1 MNVKSDSYLFTVKS
15 LGLPVLG
22 AILLILISI
31 AAVSKLLGIFTT
43 NGKKATVEP
52 GGIGDD

>member
-22 AILLILISI
+22 LILLILILTN
-31 AAVSKLLGIFTT
+31 AVSKLLGIFMT
-43 NGKKATVEP
+43 NGKKAIVVP

>member
-1 MNVKSDSYLFTVKS
+1 MNVKSDSCLFTVKS

-22 AILLILISI
+22 VILLILILTN
-31 AAVSKLLGIFTT
+31 AVSKLLAIFMT
-43 NGKKATVEP
+43 NGKKATAVP